1 MAWINGRVTERK
13 QGDSIGTVSA
23 DWDESG
29 EVVFTYSEMI
39 DTSKQ
44 AQKNSFKTNA
54 NNAKDAYLARKAKE
68 DALGTQITT
77 FLNS

>member
-13 QGDSIGTVSA
+13 QGDSIGVVSA
-23 DWDESG
+23 DWEEAS
-29 EVVFTYSEMI
+29 EVVFTYSELI
-39 DTSKQ
+39 DTSKT

-54 NNAKDAYLARKAKE
+54 NNAKDAYLTRKSKE